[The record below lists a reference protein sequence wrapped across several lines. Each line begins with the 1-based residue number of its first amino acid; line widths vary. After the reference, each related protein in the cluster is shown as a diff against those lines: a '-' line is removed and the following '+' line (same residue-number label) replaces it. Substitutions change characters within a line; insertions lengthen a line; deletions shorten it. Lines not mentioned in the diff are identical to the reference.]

1 MLYIPKIDD
10 YFKILTDKE
19 VKDILAIL
27 MNILNLQET
36 NKILE
41 KLLNRFI
48 FFY

>member
-1 MLYIPKIDD
+1 MLFIRKIDD

-36 NKILE
+36 TKILE

-48 FFY
+48 SFY